1 MVGRLRVLL
10 SLVMLGGFYL
20 VALLQL
26 AIAIG
31 LGVWVY
37 SLVHQAVAIKIFI
50 WIIIALVGSVG
61 AALWNA
67 LRFKPEPPPGVVIH
81 PDTAPQL
88 WAEVRGLATAAG
100 TRPPDEIRIIPE
112 VNAAVSEHA
121 KLMGLIPGKRY
132 LYIGMPLLQTLT
144 VSQLRSVLGHE
155 LGHYSGNHTKLGAV
169 AYRGRLAIQGT
180 IMRIGT
186 GNPIGWAF
194 RGYGRLYL
202 LVDNAVARM
211 QESEADTVA
220 VKVAGNEAAAS
231 ALRELLVIESA
242 WSFYFARYVGP
253 GAEAGFLP
261 DDLFGGFGELVAAR
275 QDELVKLREVEH
287 EVESSV
293 WDTHP
298 PIPDRV
304 RAILAMPRVYQHPD
318 TRLSGDLLPHLGSLG
333 RTLQAAVV
341 EVGGRQV
348 LPWPEFTAAVATANL
363 QEVADRIFR
372 QVGRVIKDRRIG
384 LPAVLGLVESGRAG
398 EIAEPFFPG
407 KTKREARELL
417 YQPVDALITLA
428 AIRSGKASF
437 RHSWAQRA
445 ELVGPDGELVD
456 FEELARLAATAE
468 TLPQARIRLA
478 ELGIEIET
486 TAVVEQVATAKGAD
500 VIGGLGNVK
509 IDKVSH
515 DLLIL
520 DTGLI
525 FLAGA
530 GDSDEGNKRMHAAL
544 GSTPIPELARRHRF
558 LPYEEIAAVKIE
570 KEVPVRATL
579 TLHDGNVVALHETWT
594 GDQLTKQSRD
604 NLLQA
609 LRQTT
614 EV

>member
-1 MVGRLRVLL
+1 MAARLRALL
-10 SLVMLGGFYL
+10 SLVMLGGFYV

-26 AIAIG
+26 IAAIA
-31 LGVWVY
+31 LGIWVY
-37 SLVHQAVAIKIFI
+37 SLVHHAIAIKIFI
-50 WIIIALVGSVG
+50 WVIIGLVGSVG
-61 AALWNA
+61 VSLWKA
-67 LRFKPEPPPGVVIH
+67 LRFKPEPPAGVVIN

-88 WAEVRGLATAAG
+88 WAEVRGLAAAAG
-100 TRPPDEIRIIPE
+100 TRPPEEIRIIPE

-121 KLMGLIPGKRY
+121 RLMGLIPGRRY
-132 LYIGMPLLQTLT
+132 LYIGMPLLQALT

-180 IMRIGT
+180 IERIGT
-186 GNPIGWAF
+186 GNPIGWVF

-231 ALRELLVIESA
+231 ALRELPVLDAA

-261 DDLFGGFGELVAAR
+261 DDVFGGFGELVAAR
-275 QDELVKLREVEH
+275 QDELARLRAEEPKG
-287 EVESSV
+287 ERSL

-304 RAILAMPRVYQHPD
+304 RAILAMPAVYQHPD
-318 TRLSGDLLPHLGSLG
+318 NRLAGELLPHLSSLG
-333 RTLQAAVV
+333 RALQAEVV
-341 EVGGRQV
+341 EVRGRQV

-363 QEVADRIFR
+363 QDTADRIFR
-372 QVGRVIKDRRIG
+372 QVGRVIKDRRVG
-384 LPAVLGLVESGRAG
+384 LPSVLGLVEAGRSG
-398 EIAEPFFPG
+398 EIAEPFFPNS
-407 KTKREARELL
+407 TKKEARDLL
-417 YQPVDALITLA
+417 FQPVDALITLA
-428 AIRSGKASF
+428 AIRSGKATF
-437 RHSWAQRA
+437 RHSWTSNA
-445 ELVGPDGELVD
+445 ELVGPDGEPAD
-456 FEELARLAATAE
+456 FEELAKLASAPA
-468 TLPQARIRLA
+468 TLPQARARLT
-478 ELGIEIET
+478 ELGIEVET

-509 IDKVSH
+509 VDKVAH

-530 GDSDEGNKRMHAAL
+530 GDSDEGNQRMHAAL
-544 GSTPIPELARRHRF
+544 SSGSIVDLAKWHRF
-558 LPYEEIAAVKIE
+558 LPYEEIAVAKIE
-570 KEVPVRATL
+570 KEVPVRVTL
-579 TLHDGNVVALHETWT
+579 TLHDGSTVALQETWT
-594 GDQLTKQSRD
+594 GDQLTKDSRD
-604 NLLQA
+604 NLLRA
-609 LRQTT
+609 LRQST